1 MYIGLDGNVKQTRIE
16 QIKDAL
22 IFNFSIDKLDIPFN
36 ELYGIRKNI
45 PSGISSQIS
54 ETLETEISQMITDR
68 PFFEGV
74 TYGGIKIIKDKA
86 NVVIFID
93 KETLTIPL
101 E

>member
-1 MYIGLDGNVKQTRIE
+1 MYIGLDGSIKQTRIE

-22 IFNFSIDKLDIPFN
+22 VFNFSIDKLDIPFN

-45 PSGISSQIS
+45 PSGMTTEIS

-74 TYGGIKIIKDKA
+74 TYGGIKIINDKA
-86 NVVIFID
+86 NVIVSINE
-93 KETLTIPL
+93 ETITIPL